1 MEIEGGDKMLGLE
14 KEIIARKTGKK
25 SNPEERYSV
34 AFIGRLLEKPYQ
46 TIRKKLKR
54 KSFSIEEQWAIFK
67 SIVPH
72 EKQTMELLEYLFT
85 EQD

>member
-1 MEIEGGDKMLGLE
+1 MLGLE

-25 SNPEERYSV
+25 SNPQEKFSI
-34 AFIGRLLEKPYQ
+34 AFIGRLLERPYQ
-46 TIRKKLKR
+46 SVRKKFKS

-67 SIVPH
+67 SIVPQ
-72 EKQTMELLEYLFT
+72 EDQTIELLEYLFT

>member
-1 MEIEGGDKMLGLE
+1 MDIKGGDKMLGLE

-54 KSFSIEEQWAIFK
+54 N
-67 SIVPH
+67 
-72 EKQTMELLEYLFT
+72 
-85 EQD
+85 